1 MLQNFNYYYYYY
13 YKENPKKLKI
23 CGSKGQHSHKDY
35 LFRVSLVQL
44 FKTVFFEKVMVLKM
58 QYEIEIFEK
67 LKCLVKTVK
76 Q

>member
-1 MLQNFNYYYYYY
+1 MYIYI

-44 FKTVFFEKVMVLKM
+44 FKTVFFEIVVVLEM

-76 Q
+76 K